1 MHRREVLDRAGVSA
15 LPRSYT
21 RLEKGDG
28 RLDKSY
34 LDTVRQ
40 RFERDAQSFDAIYRL
55 ERSPFWR
62 WVNMTLR
69 KAVFERYTITFDQA
83 GDVTGKKILDVGCG
97 SGVYAVDFARR
108 GARRVVGVDFSNNM
122 LNLAAQEAEQHQVA
136 DRCTFVQAD
145 FLELDLKDTFD
156 ISIAMGVFDYV
167 PDQVAF
173 LRKMVAL
180 TTGKVIVSFPG
191 HSLFREP
198 ARRLRYK
205 LAGKGDIYL
214 YSQDDVER
222 IATEAG
228 LRDKEIIRIHSS
240 GGAFVLVGRCA
251 TDA

>member
-1 MHRREVLDRAGVSA
+1 MHRREVLDRARVSA

-108 GARRVVGVDFSNNM
+108 GARHVVGVDFSNNM
-122 LNLAAQEAEQHQVA
+122 LKLAAQEAEQHQVA

-228 LRDKEIIRIHSS
+228 LQDKESIRIHSS
-240 GGAFVLVGRCA
+240 GGSLVLVGRCA